1 MIEKFKL
8 RTIDLIGDINDS
20 DFGGKISMDHLI
32 IASETRIWKKIYHK
46 QIFFI
51 FSLRVYLTI
60 LYQKYYKVT
69 VDKHEKNIF
78 RHVLCGYIGSLLTLL
93 IQTKYIA

>member
-46 QIFFI
+46 QIFLI
-51 FSLRVYLTI
+51 FTLRVYLTI

-69 VDKHEKNIF
+69 VDKHEKNI
-78 RHVLCGYIGSLLTLL
+78 L
-93 IQTKYIA
+93 